1 MSKNIVSLQIKAL
14 EVYVTPLKPG
24 ESILTII
31 ESDDEDED
39 DEEIK
44 TLNISEIE
52 DDILISSFKNNE
64 LIFNTIFVLKIN
76 QIFKTNP

>member
-14 EVYVTPLKPG
+14 EVYVKPLKPG